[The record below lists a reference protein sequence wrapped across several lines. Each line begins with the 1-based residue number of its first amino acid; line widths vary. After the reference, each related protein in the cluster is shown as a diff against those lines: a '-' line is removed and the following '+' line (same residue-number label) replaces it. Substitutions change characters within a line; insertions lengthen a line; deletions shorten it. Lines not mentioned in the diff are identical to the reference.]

1 MIDFEAVAEKAA
13 RDAVKMGYD
22 LDYTPE
28 SVDRLEEFLHAIH
41 RIKDSAKLSDDILWN
56 IAVEYGFYL
65 GQTLLR
71 NKLSQLNWKWAE
83 LSDGLPVLQD
93 TRKNHMSPITK
104 VYKRLINGPEDS
116 VKSYYEVSIAIATG
130 EIQLP

>member
-1 MIDFEAVAEKAA
+1 MIDYEAVAEKVA
-13 RDAVKMGYD
+13 RDAAKMGYD
-22 LDYTPE
+22 LDYMPE
-28 SVDRLEEFLHAIH
+28 SIDRLEEFLQAIH
-41 RIKDSAKLSDDILWN
+41 RIKDSPKFSDDILWN
-56 IAVEYGFYL
+56 VAVEYGIYL

-71 NKLSQLNWKWAE
+71 NKLSRLNWKWAE

-93 TRKNHMSPITK
+93 TRKNRMSPITK

-130 EIQLP
+130 EIKLP